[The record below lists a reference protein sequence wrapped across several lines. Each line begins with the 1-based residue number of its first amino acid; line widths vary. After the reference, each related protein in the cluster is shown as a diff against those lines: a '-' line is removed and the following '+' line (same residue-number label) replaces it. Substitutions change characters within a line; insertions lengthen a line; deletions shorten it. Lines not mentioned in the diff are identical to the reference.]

1 MNILWNVYC
10 DKSLSTLF
18 ILLPL
23 FYYTDSNGF
32 YNVLNRL
39 VLKGQWFYLA
49 LRPWVD
55 NGSIFSCWP
64 AQSSGHSLRPSGSAD
79 RAVWAPAMQPYLPPP
94 LPQAEC
100 WEVVDSGPWRGVTS
114 APEGVC
120 KNSAVEVLSDSWL
133 SYGLSSHPAVAS
145 LLIASLCS
153 PCTTTTGLFNIQ
165 ALEFNYSQ
173 SPPLFRITWHTSAL
187 LVWPGFYKT
196 TDVPI
201 LIIHAMVI
209 TWWLQM

>member
-1 MNILWNVYC
+1 MVLLGIEAMSWKWQHILMLHRAQVIHWDLQAVQIELC
-10 DKSLSTLF
+10 
-18 ILLPL
+18 
-23 FYYTDSNGF
+23 
-32 YNVLNRL
+32 
-39 VLKGQWFYLA
+39 A
-49 LRPWVD
+49 L
-55 NGSIFSCWP
+55 
-64 AQSSGHSLRPSGSAD
+64 
-79 RAVWAPAMQPYLPPP
+79 APAKQPYLPPP

-100 WEVVDSGPWRGVTS
+100 WEVVESGPWRGVTS

-133 SYGLSSHPAVAS
+133 SYCLSSHPAVAS

-153 PCTTTTGLFNIQ
+153 PCTTITGLFNIQ
-165 ALEFNYSQ
+165 ALEFNYP
-173 SPPLFRITWHTSAL
+173 PPLFKITWHTSAL

>member
-23 FYYTDSNGF
+23 LYYTILIVMMSW

-39 VLKGQWFYLA
+39 VLKGQWFSVA

-79 RAVWAPAMQPYLPPP
+79 RAVWAPAKQPYLPPP

-100 WEVVDSGPWRGVTS
+100 WIVEESGPWRGVTS

-133 SYGLSSHPAVAS
+133 SYCFSSHPAVAS

-153 PCTTTTGLFNIQ
+153 PCTTITGLFKHTGPRIQ
-165 ALEFNYSQ
+165 LPSTF
-173 SPPLFRITWHTSAL
+173 I
-187 LVWPGFYKT
+187 
-196 TDVPI
+196 
-201 LIIHAMVI
+201 
-209 TWWLQM
+209 